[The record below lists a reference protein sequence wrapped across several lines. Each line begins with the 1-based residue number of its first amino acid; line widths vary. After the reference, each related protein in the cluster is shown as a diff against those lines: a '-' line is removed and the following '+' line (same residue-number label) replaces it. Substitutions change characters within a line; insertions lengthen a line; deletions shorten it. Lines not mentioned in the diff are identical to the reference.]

1 MRTLGSQNRA
11 TPEKRSRILQTAL
24 ELFLSSGLSGTTLDQ
39 ICTAC
44 EISRSSFYHQ
54 FPSKEAVAVA
64 LYSEAIA
71 EIHGGI
77 RSSLA
82 ASLRAGLEG
91 MLGAYLDWFE
101 HNPRRGAFVWKVMAS
116 ELMTEHIAAVSEQ
129 QRLFH
134 EEVIQWLEPFVRRG
148 EARRL
153 SAAVLVALVIG
164 PARDFV
170 RSGGGDFHEARV
182 EFSRAAYGVIAVPA
196 AS

>member
-11 TPEKRSRILQTAL
+11 TPEKRNRILQTAL

-39 ICTAC
+39 ICSAC

-64 LYSEAIA
+64 LYSQAIG

-77 RSSLA
+77 RSSLGG
-82 ASLRAGLEG
+82 SLRAGLEG
-91 MLGAYLDWFE
+91 MLGAYLSWFE
-101 HNPRRGAFVWKVMAS
+101 ANPRLGAFVWKVMAS
-116 ELMTEHIAAVSEQ
+116 ELMIEHISAVAEQ

-134 EEVIQWLEPFVRRG
+134 QEVIEWLEPFVLRG

-153 SAAVLVALVIG
+153 SAPVLVALVIG

-170 RSGGGDFHEARV
+170 RSGGGDFAEAQV